1 MEYFAVQIC
10 KGVGERLAN
19 DQGFYCEQLKE
30 FGLSKG
36 RLRAGMIAVY
46 ECLHYSEGIWVTFNR
61 EAQLDWG
68 AYSNYG
74 SKYCFHSH
82 VN

>member
-1 MEYFAVQIC
+1 MQIC

-46 ECLHYSEGIWVTFNR
+46 ECLHYSEGI
-61 EAQLDWG
+61 
-68 AYSNYG
+68 
-74 SKYCFHSH
+74 
-82 VN
+82 

>member
-1 MEYFAVQIC
+1 MHFLLKQKACSQVAKEKAYQSMDSDFQYLGFSGILQIC

-46 ECLHYSEGIWVTFNR
+46 ECLHYSEGI
-61 EAQLDWG
+61 
-68 AYSNYG
+68 
-74 SKYCFHSH
+74 
-82 VN
+82 